1 MRKLFV
7 ALSLLVI
14 LWIAKLNYDV
24 MQNTKQLQELRTQ
37 VLHGE
42 QANANANDQL
52 VALQRQLASSKE
64 ASVPVPDVAH
74 PEGAVEHS
82 LNPVILVK
90 QQLQLVQFALQQQQ
104 DVYAFEQL
112 QKLNQEIAS
121 YNLSAAL
128 QQSLYQAISQDL
140 QTIQQYHDNHQN
152 QLDQLHLLFRQI
164 DQQLNQ
170 LLFSQNQQ
178 YQPAQKKHFWNN
190 WFKVEST
197 DQPQTELMNQRLVLK
212 EMQIRLVLAK
222 QLLESGQYDE
232 YQQTLLEVHQLLR
245 QAPTFNQRNLMGL
258 LEKAK
263 QLPAVTAPKLTA
275 LAILN

>member
-7 ALSLLVI
+7 ALSLLIVA
-14 LWIAKLNYDV
+14 WMVKLNYDLV
-24 MQNTKQLQELRTQ
+24 QNSKQLQELQTRI
-37 VLHGE
+37 VHSE

-52 VALQRQLASSKE
+52 VALQRQLAPNE
-64 ASVPVPDVAH
+64 TTASDVASS
-74 PEGAVEHS
+74 ESAAVHA
-82 LNPVILVK
+82 LNPIILVK

-104 DVYAFEQL
+104 DIYAFQQL
-112 QKLNQEIAS
+112 QKLNQEIAG
-121 YNLSAAL
+121 YDLSPAL
-128 QQSLYQAISQDL
+128 QQSLYQAITQDL
-140 QTIQQYHDNHQN
+140 QNIQQYHDNHQN
-152 QLDQLHLLFRQI
+152 QLDQLHLIFRQM

-170 LLFSQNQQ
+170 LLLSQTQQ
-178 YQPAQKKHFWNN
+178 YQPVQQKHFWNR

-232 YQQTLLEVHQLLR
+232 YQQTLLEVNQLLR
-245 QAPTFNQRNLMGL
+245 QAPTFNRHALSLL

-263 QLPAVTAPKLTA
+263 QLPAVMMPKLTA

>member
-7 ALSLLVI
+7 ALSLLIVA
-14 LWIAKLNYDV
+14 WMVKLNYDL
-24 MQNTKQLQELRTQ
+24 MQNSKQLQELQTRI
-37 VLHGE
+37 LHSE

-52 VALQRQLASSKE
+52 VALQRQLAPDTSE
-64 ASVPVPDVAH
+64 ATASDVASSESATVH
-74 PEGAVEHS
+74 A
-82 LNPVILVK
+82 LNPIILVK

-104 DVYAFEQL
+104 DVYAFQQL
-112 QKLNQEIAS
+112 QKLNQEIAA
-121 YNLSAAL
+121 YDLSPAL
-128 QQSLYQAISQDL
+128 QQSLYQAITQDL
-140 QTIQQYHDNHQN
+140 QNIQQYHDNHQN
-152 QLDQLHLLFRQI
+152 QLDQLHLIFRQM

-170 LLFSQNQQ
+170 LLLSQTQQ
-178 YQPAQKKHFWNN
+178 YQPVQQKHFWNR

-232 YQQTLLEVHQLLR
+232 YQQTLLDVNQLLR
-245 QAPTFNQRNLMGL
+245 QAPTFNRHALSVL

-263 QLPAVTAPKLTA
+263 QLPAVTMPKLTA

>member
-7 ALSLLVI
+7 ALSLLIVA
-14 LWIAKLNYDV
+14 WMVKLNYDLV
-24 MQNTKQLQELRTQ
+24 QNSKQLQELQTRI
-37 VLHGE
+37 VHSE

-52 VALQRQLASSKE
+52 VALQRQLAPNE
-64 ASVPVPDVAH
+64 TTASDVASS
-74 PEGAVEHS
+74 ESAAVHA
-82 LNPVILVK
+82 LNPIILVK

-104 DVYAFEQL
+104 DVYAFQQL
-112 QKLNQEIAS
+112 QKLNQEIAG
-121 YNLSAAL
+121 YDLSPAL
-128 QQSLYQAISQDL
+128 QQSLYQAITQDL
-140 QTIQQYHDNHQN
+140 QNIQQYHDNHQN
-152 QLDQLHLLFRQI
+152 QLDQLHLIFRQM

-170 LLFSQNQQ
+170 LLLNQTQQ
-178 YQPAQKKHFWNN
+178 YQPVQQKHFWNR

-197 DQPQTELMNQRLVLK
+197 DQPQTELMNQRLILK

-232 YQQTLLEVHQLLR
+232 YQQTLLEVNQLLR
-245 QAPTFNQRNLMGL
+245 QAPTFNRHALSVL

-263 QLPAVTAPKLTA
+263 QLPAVTMPKLTA

>member
-7 ALSLLVI
+7 ALSLLIVA
-14 LWIAKLNYDV
+14 WMVKLNYDLV
-24 MQNTKQLQELRTQ
+24 QNSKQLQELQTRI
-37 VLHGE
+37 VHSE

-52 VALQRQLASSKE
+52 VALQRQLAPNE
-64 ASVPVPDVAH
+64 TTASDVASS
-74 PEGAVEHS
+74 ESAAVHA
-82 LNPVILVK
+82 LNPIILVK

-104 DVYAFEQL
+104 DVYAFQQL
-112 QKLNQEIAS
+112 QKLNQEIAG
-121 YNLSAAL
+121 YDLSPAL
-128 QQSLYQAISQDL
+128 QQSLYQAITQDL
-140 QTIQQYHDNHQN
+140 QNIQQYHDNHQN
-152 QLDQLHLLFRQI
+152 QLDQLHLIFRQM

-170 LLFSQNQQ
+170 LLLSQTQQ
-178 YQPAQKKHFWNN
+178 YQPVQQKHFWNR

-232 YQQTLLEVHQLLR
+232 YQQTLLEVNQLLR
-245 QAPTFNQRNLMGL
+245 QAPTFNRHALSVL

-263 QLPAVTAPKLTA
+263 QLPAVTMPKLTA

>member
-7 ALSLLVI
+7 ALSLLIVA
-14 LWIAKLNYDV
+14 WMVKLNYDLV
-24 MQNTKQLQELRTQ
+24 QNSKQLQELQTRI
-37 VLHGE
+37 VHSE

-52 VALQRQLASSKE
+52 VALQRQLAPNE
-64 ASVPVPDVAH
+64 TTASDVASS
-74 PEGAVEHS
+74 ESAAVHA
-82 LNPVILVK
+82 LNPIILVK

-104 DVYAFEQL
+104 DVYAFQQL
-112 QKLNQEIAS
+112 QKLNQEIAG
-121 YNLSAAL
+121 YDLSPAL
-128 QQSLYQAISQDL
+128 QQSLYQAITQDL
-140 QTIQQYHDNHQN
+140 QNIQQYHDNHQN
-152 QLDQLHLLFRQI
+152 QLDQLHLIFRQM

-170 LLFSQNQQ
+170 LLLNQTQQ
-178 YQPAQKKHFWNN
+178 YQPVQQKHFWNR

-232 YQQTLLEVHQLLR
+232 YQQTLLEVNQLLR
-245 QAPTFNQRNLMGL
+245 QAPTFNRHALSVL

-263 QLPAVTAPKLTA
+263 QLPAVTMPKLTA

>member
-7 ALSLLVI
+7 ALSLLIVA
-14 LWIAKLNYDV
+14 WMVKLNYDLV
-24 MQNTKQLQELRTQ
+24 QNSKQLQELQTRI
-37 VLHGE
+37 LHSE

-52 VALQRQLASSKE
+52 VALQRQLAPNE
-64 ASVPVPDVAH
+64 ATASDVASS
-74 PEGAVEHS
+74 ESAAVHA
-82 LNPVILVK
+82 LNPIILVK

-104 DVYAFEQL
+104 DVYAFQQL
-112 QKLNQEIAS
+112 QKLNQEIAA
-121 YNLSAAL
+121 YDLSPAL
-128 QQSLYQAISQDL
+128 QQSLYQAITQDL
-140 QTIQQYHDNHQN
+140 QNIQQYHDNHQN
-152 QLDQLHLLFRQI
+152 QLDQLHLIFRQM

-170 LLFSQNQQ
+170 LLLSQAQQ
-178 YQPAQKKHFWNN
+178 YQPVQQKHFWNR

-232 YQQTLLEVHQLLR
+232 YQQTLLEVNQLLR
-245 QAPTFNQRNLMGL
+245 QAPTFNRHALSVL

-263 QLPAVTAPKLTA
+263 QLPAVTMPKLTA

>member
-7 ALSLLVI
+7 ALSLLIVA
-14 LWIAKLNYDV
+14 WMVKLNYDLV
-24 MQNTKQLQELRTQ
+24 QNSKQLQELQTRI
-37 VLHGE
+37 VHSE

-52 VALQRQLASSKE
+52 VALQRQLAPNE
-64 ASVPVPDVAH
+64 TTASDVASS
-74 PEGAVEHS
+74 ESAAVHA
-82 LNPVILVK
+82 LNPIILVK

-104 DVYAFEQL
+104 DVYAFQQL
-112 QKLNQEIAS
+112 QKLNQEIAG
-121 YNLSAAL
+121 YDLSPAL
-128 QQSLYQAISQDL
+128 QQSLYQAITQDL
-140 QTIQQYHDNHQN
+140 QNIQQYHDNHQN
-152 QLDQLHLLFRQI
+152 QLDQLHLIFRQM

-170 LLFSQNQQ
+170 LLLNQTQQ
-178 YQPAQKKHFWNN
+178 YQPVQQKHFWNR

-232 YQQTLLEVHQLLR
+232 YQQTLLEVNQLLR
-245 QAPTFNQRNLMGL
+245 QAPTFNRHALSLL

-263 QLPAVTAPKLTA
+263 QLPAVTMPKLTA

>member
-7 ALSLLVI
+7 ALSLLIVA
-14 LWIAKLNYDV
+14 WMVKLNYDLV
-24 MQNTKQLQELRTQ
+24 QNSKQLQELQTRI
-37 VLHGE
+37 LHSE

-52 VALQRQLASSKE
+52 VALQRQLAPNE
-64 ASVPVPDVAH
+64 ATASDVASS
-74 PEGAVEHS
+74 ESAAVHA
-82 LNPVILVK
+82 LNPIILVK

-104 DVYAFEQL
+104 DVYAFQQL
-112 QKLNQEIAS
+112 QKLNQEIAG
-121 YNLSAAL
+121 YDLSPAL
-128 QQSLYQAISQDL
+128 QQSLYQAITQDL
-140 QTIQQYHDNHQN
+140 QNIQQYHDNHQN
-152 QLDQLHLLFRQI
+152 QLDQLHLIFRQM

-170 LLFSQNQQ
+170 LLLNQTQQ
-178 YQPAQKKHFWNN
+178 YQPVQQKHFWNR

-232 YQQTLLEVHQLLR
+232 YQQTLLEVNQLLR
-245 QAPTFNQRNLMGL
+245 QAPTFNRHTLSVL

-263 QLPAVTAPKLTA
+263 QLPAVTMPKLTA

>member
-7 ALSLLVI
+7 ALSLLIVA
-14 LWIAKLNYDV
+14 WMVKLNYDLV
-24 MQNTKQLQELRTQ
+24 QNSKQLQELQTRI
-37 VLHGE
+37 VHSE

-52 VALQRQLASSKE
+52 VALQRQLAPNE
-64 ASVPVPDVAH
+64 TTASDVASS
-74 PEGAVEHS
+74 ESAAVHA
-82 LNPVILVK
+82 LNPIILVK

-104 DVYAFEQL
+104 DVYAFQQL
-112 QKLNQEIAS
+112 QKLNQEIAA
-121 YNLSAAL
+121 YDLSPAL
-128 QQSLYQAISQDL
+128 QQSLYQAITQDL
-140 QTIQQYHDNHQN
+140 QNIQQYHDNHQN
-152 QLDQLHLLFRQI
+152 QLDQLHLIFRQM

-170 LLFSQNQQ
+170 LLLNQTQQ
-178 YQPAQKKHFWNN
+178 YQPVQQKHFWNR

-232 YQQTLLEVHQLLR
+232 YQQTLLEVNQLLR
-245 QAPTFNQRNLMGL
+245 QAPTFNRHALSVL

-263 QLPAVTAPKLTA
+263 QLPAVTMPKLTA